1 MAPLKDGLTV
11 PLTAVQQGPHGPY
24 VFVIKPDQTVETRLV
39 TIVQSRNNQ
48 VLITGSVAAGETVVT
63 AGQYRL
69 TEGTRVAVVKG
80 SEALL
85 VENKS
90 TASEGMLP

>member
-1 MAPLKDGLTV
+1 VHDGLTV
-11 PLTAVQQGPHGPY
+11 PLTAVQQGPQGAY
-24 VFVIKPDQTVETRLV
+24 VYVIKAGDGTVETRLV

-48 VLITGSVAAGETVVT
+48 VLIGIGLAAGETVVT

-69 TEGTRVAVVKG
+69 TAGTRVTVVQG
-80 SEALL
+80 SEASQ
-85 VENKS
+85 VQNKS